1 MTSVETKELKFVK
14 EKHVKYIQDLD
25 SESTKQT
32 FEYWLL
38 EHLRMN
44 GLYWGVTA
52 LGIMNLLDALSRDG
66 VVQFVLSCWDAK
78 QGGFGAYHK
87 HDAHI
92 LSTLSAIQILAVYDS
107 LEILNEQKRGQ
118 LIEFIRGLQLDNGCF
133 QGDSFGETDTRFV
146 YTAIQALAILGELT
160 QEVIDPAVNFIMKC
174 ENFDGAFGMLPGAES
189 HAAQVFTCLGTL
201 AITNSLHLVNDVKL
215 GNWLSER
222 QVLPSG
228 GFNGRPEKL
237 PDVCY
242 SWWVLSSLS
251 ILGKKHWID
260 ADKLEHYILACQ
272 DLEKGGISDRE
283 DNQTDVFHTCFG
295 ITGLSLI
302 ESKTFPF
309 SKIDPIYCLPT
320 TVSEK
325 LKKWPADYQ
334 T

>member
-1 MTSVETKELKFVK
+1 MSEVEEKQIDFVK
-14 EKHVKYIQDLD
+14 DKHVKYIQDLD
-25 SESTKQT
+25 SDATKQT

-44 GLYWGVTA
+44 GLYWGITSLV
-52 LGIMNLLDALSRDG
+52 IMNLLDALPKDG
-66 VVQFVLSCWDAK
+66 VIGFVLSCWDNKA
-78 QGGFGAYHK
+78 GGFGSYPK

-92 LSTLSAIQILAVYDS
+92 LSTLSAVQILAIYDE
-107 LEILNEQKRGQ
+107 LDALKPDRRDK
-118 LIEFIRGLQLDNGCF
+118 LVKFIKDLQLPNGSF
-133 QGDSFGETDTRFV
+133 QGDSFGEVDTRFV
-146 YTAIQALAILGELT
+146 YTAIQTLAILGELN
-160 QEVIDPAVNFIMKC
+160 QQIIDPAVKFIMQC
-174 ENFDGAFGMLPGAES
+174 ANFDGAFGMVPGAES

-201 AITNSLHLVNDVKL
+201 AITNSLHLVDEAKL
-215 GNWLSER
+215 SNWLSER

-260 ADKLEHYILACQ
+260 TQKLEHFILSCQ

-295 ITGLSLI
+295 LAGLSLI
-302 ESKTFPF
+302 ESKIFPF
-309 SKIDPIYCLPT
+309 NKIDPIYCLPSSLT
-320 TVSEK
+320 KT
-325 LKKWPADYQ
+325 LKKWPADYLK
-334 T
+334 